1 MQKNLKKSSVV
12 IQNTRSNESIF
23 VCVEIFEKNS
33 QSNDIIVIFSMT
45 PISLQIWIDYQIL
58 I

>member
-1 MQKNLKKSSVV
+1 VV